1 MYDVYDVYRSLSM
14 SFLFLSHSLVEIP
27 STKNSDFS
35 SLCFICEHL
44 EICNVILVILGRALG
59 AGVEVSTVAE
69 AFNLDPE
76 VVEEV
81 NRVQAPGV
89 WSRNRNCS
97 EDFECA
103 WFVGLALGNS

>member
-1 MYDVYDVYRSLSM
+1 MYDVYDVYRSLSI

-27 STKNSDFS
+27 STKNSEFS

-44 EICNVILVILGRALG
+44 EICNVILVILG

-97 EDFECA
+97 EDFECV
-103 WFVGLALGNS
+103 WFGSLALGNS